1 MTVHQVFDVNEA
13 SQVGEARRGSVLMAG
28 RLELDEEACGRL
40 AIAVTELGTN
50 LARHARGGRLLVA
63 PRAGPAGNGLEVLA
77 VDSGP
82 GMADVEHCLR
92 DGVTTSTTPGTGL
105 GAVRR
110 LSDEFAA
117 FSAAPGGTVVLA
129 RIASRSFAARR
140 PVTHGRTAP
149 RFSYGAMSVPAIGE
163 TRCGDDWA
171 LVQRDGLASVLVVD
185 GLGHGPEA
193 ETAAQACLAAF
204 AEAPFEAP
212 SDTLARAHAG
222 MRATRG
228 AAAAI
233 TLLDADARGV
243 TFCGAGN
250 IAARMTSGIGDR
262 SFLCQHGTLG
272 LQLTPLQDV
281 SVEWPDHAL
290 LVMHSDGLTGR
301 WDLRKT
307 PGLLQCDPAV
317 IAAWLIRDHIGGR
330 DDATVVVVRAAA
342 GART

>member
-1 MTVHQVFDVNEA
+1 MHQVFDVNET
-13 SQVGEARRGSVLMAG
+13 SQVGEARRGAVLMAG
-28 RLELDEEACGRL
+28 RLELDEDARGRL
-40 AIAVTELGTN
+40 AIVVTELGTN

-63 PRAGPAGNGLEVLA
+63 PRAAPAGGGIEVLA
-77 VDSGP
+77 LDSGP

-110 LSDEFAA
+110 LSDEFGV
-117 FSAAPGGTVVLA
+117 FSAAPAGTVVLV
-129 RIASRSFAARR
+129 RIASRRFATRR
-140 PVTHGRTAP
+140 PVTGGHAAP
-149 RFSYGAMSVPAIGE
+149 RFSYGAVSVPAIGE

-233 TLLDADARGV
+233 AQLDADARSV

-272 LQLTPLQDV
+272 LQLVPLQDV
-281 SVEWPDHAL
+281 RVEWPDHAL
-290 LVMHSDGLTGR
+290 LVMHSDGLAGR

-342 GART
+342 GARA